1 MRVYNDCILQPKD
14 YAFVSFQRGGNDF
27 FGCVAH
33 DGTNVYLISQDETLT
48 GMPINNF
55 TNGLADM
62 YSSWVLEDN
71 YTISHNLQGL
81 LSCSH
86 VSFVPNHINMGVI
99 APRLVVWLDDN
110 GYNEVRNTNDEQQSE
125 ANQITTEFN
134 LSNYE
139 TTMLYT
145 GLHSYHSHHDD
156 YMNKPIAP
164 FKGHR
169 IGIELEVEFNRDSTR
184 EDFCDIPSN
193 WFYREMDGSL
203 GSYGCEIITIPL
215 LPKDAKSVD
224 VWKSLCDNLGNA
236 NSWDTGRCG
245 LHVHIGREILGKTE
259 EQKSET
265 LGRLLYLYHHYIK
278 DTRLNCKI
286 YGRSSGY
293 HESDGKT
300 RIGDAAVLLGKE
312 VLKSKDVAARVK
324 NAMIEKADETRYFDI
339 NLKNTYTIE
348 FRKGRGSINPKRIA
362 LVVEYCERL
371 CIYAKSTPWQQI
383 SYDDFVAF
391 LIATTKNEDLKRI
404 VNDWQ

>member
-1 MRVYNDCILQPKD
+1 MRVYNDCVLRNHD
-14 YAFVSFQRGGNDF
+14 YAYISYAQYGRRYDGFVINKDDRM
-27 FGCVAH
+27 
-33 DGTNVYLISQDETLT
+33 YLITSDI
-48 GMPINNF
+48 G
-55 TNGLADM
+55 
-62 YSSWVLEDN
+62 
-71 YTISHNLQGL
+71 LQGL
-81 LSCSH
+81 YPDGLALELGDTYGSWMLHIDGTISSILSS
-86 VSFVPNHINMGVI
+86 
-99 APRLVVWLDDN
+99 RLNCENIVFLQGNFEHHAAIKEWLESQ
-110 GYNEVRNTNDEQQSE
+110 GYNEIINLYPSETMNDESMT
-125 ANQITTEFN
+125 NFN
-134 LSNYE
+134 LPNYE
-139 TTMLYT
+139 NESVYS
-145 GLHSYHSHHDD
+145 GLCAYHYHHGN
-156 YMNKPIAP
+156 YMNRPKIP
-164 FKGHR
+164 FRGHR
-169 IGIELEVEFNRDSTR
+169 IGVELEVEFNSNDERYA
-184 EDFCDIPSN
+184 FCDKPSN
-193 WFYREMDGSL
+193 WFYCETDGSL
-203 GSYGCEIITIPL
+203 NDYGCEIITIPL
-215 LPKDAKSVD
+215 LPKDAKSID
-224 VWKSLCDNLGNA
+224 VWQSLCDSLTHA

-293 HESDGKT
+293 HERDGKT

-339 NLKNTYTIE
+339 NLKNTCTIE

-391 LIATTKNEDLKRI
+391 LIATTKNEDLKRL
-404 VNDWQ
+404 VQEWS

>member
-14 YAFVSFQRGGNDF
+14 YAFVSFERNGEQYY
-27 FGCVAH
+27 GCIAH
-33 DGTNVYLISQDETLT
+33 DGFNVYLLSQDLSLQGHKISGYTRELSEY
-48 GMPINNF
+48 
-55 TNGLADM
+55 
-62 YSSWVLEDN
+62 YSSWILNNDCSILSNITRLISQNNVSIIQNDVL
-71 YTISHNLQGL
+71 
-81 LSCSH
+81 
-86 VSFVPNHINMGVI
+86 VGVL
-99 APRLVVWLDDN
+99 APRLCIWLDDN
-110 GYNEVRNTNDEQQSE
+110 GYNDVINTYDEQQSE

-145 GLHSYHSHHDD
+145 GLHSYHSHHTD

-265 LGRLLYLYHHYIK
+265 LGRLLYLYHHYVK
-278 DTRLNCKI
+278 DTRLNLKI

-293 HESDGKT
+293 HERDGKT
-300 RIGDAAVLLGKE
+300 RIGNAAVLLGKE
-312 VLKSKDVAARVK
+312 VFKSKDVAAIVK

-391 LIATTKNEDLKRI
+391 LIATTKNEDLKRL
-404 VNDWQ
+404 VNDWR